1 MEQRLEGTLGVW
13 ANPFTPLR
21 VPKVFNLR
29 TDPFEMADRTSN
41 TFWDSILR
49 REYLFVPAQGF
60 VAEFLDTFKEFPP
73 RLKAPSFSVDQVI
86 EKLQTPSGPR

>member
-29 TDPFEMADRTSN
+29 TDPYEWADRTSN

-49 REYLFVPAQGF
+49 REYLFVPAQAM
-60 VAEFLDTFKEFPP
+60 VAEFLQTFKEYPP
-73 RLKAPSFSVDQVI
+73 RMKAPSFSIDQVL
-86 EKLQTPSGPR
+86 EALQTPASR